1 MDLRHQHPRSI
12 RQRLDGYVHLARM
25 IDKCRALQAGMQG
38 EYVYPCPLDERLL
51 QFAGISSEAF
61 AREVRSR
68 TDQEIVNWF
77 QTNAA
82 AHTPSEIEAWNE
94 VMLTAGPDTEEK
106 WTYFKNTRDAID
118 PRRTDITTW
127 ADLLDLEEQRIV
139 PSRNVSMAGGRG

>member
-68 TDQEIVNWF
+68 TDQEIVDWF